1 MSVHSRASFD
11 DDLQR
16 AIYDYVERHGSVTR
30 AELVQSIRLE
40 TNASQSKPARSGTYT
55 HEVAPSTEEIRS
67 CLESL
72 QSADYLVESDGRL
85 RLALDASPRTLDLEC
100 GTLTLRPARERDRET
115 VLETMRVVAA
125 DGSYVV
131 AETLAER
138 LERDSAVVRVN
149 GDRSRLCFVASL
161 DSDEAESEDREDDRD
176 TNDEPRRGIAGWY
189 HLEAPEYASRAH
201 TAEVTV
207 GVHPDARGQ
216 GIGAALLEY
225 GSEWAG
231 EQGYH
236 KLTQGVPA
244 TSERAIEF
252 LEDNG
257 WHREGERTDQYRID
271 DAFVDE
277 VLFAAWPS

>member
-1 MSVHSRASFD
+1 MSLHSRASFD

-16 AIYDYVERHGSVTR
+16 TVYDYVERHGSVTR
-30 AELVQSIRLE
+30 AELVRSIRLE

-55 HEVAPSTEEIRS
+55 HEIAPSTEAIGS

-72 QSADYLVESDGRL
+72 QSAGYLVESDGRL
-85 RLALDASPRTLDLEC
+85 RLALGASPRSLDVES
-100 GTLTLRPARERDRET
+100 GTVTLRLARERDRGT
-115 VLETMRVVAA
+115 VLETMRAVAA

-138 LERDSAVVRVN
+138 LERDSAVVRVD

-161 DSDEAESEDREDDRD
+161 EPGEGSEDGGDERD
-176 TNDEPRRGIAGWY
+176 ATGDPQGGVVGWY
-189 HLEAPEYASRAH
+189 HLEAPEHASKAH

-207 GVHPDARGQ
+207 GVHPDARGE

-225 GSEWAG
+225 GCEWAG

-244 TSERAIEF
+244 TSDRAIEF

-257 WHREGERTDQYRID
+257 WHREGERREQYRID

-277 VLFAAWPS
+277 VLFAAWLS

>member
-55 HEVAPSTEEIRS
+55 HEVAPPTEEIGS

-176 TNDEPRRGIAGWY
+176 TNDEPRRGIVGWY
-189 HLEAPEYASRAH
+189 HLEAPEHASRAH